1 MGEEK
6 KNFIDRIVDP
16 MWDFFASVKL
26 AIVVFAGIGLTSIVG
41 TIIEQNA
48 APQTNLKI
56 LTELLGRNLAPGAYD
71 ILFAMGFM
79 DMYGSWWFV
88 GLLMLFTAN
97 LLICSLDR
105 LPTIW
110 RIVRKP
116 QEPLKEQQLT
126 SRPIRKEVTLKG
138 TMESN
143 KEKVLKALRSLGF
156 KKVEEA
162 KEEDGVQYYSQKG
175 QYGRLG
181 VYVTHISIIIILAG
195 AVVGTFFGFKGFLNL
210 PEGASY
216 SVAFARR
223 PLSQAQVQERNFIFE
238 AVQTTGGDLGAA
250 AMRLGVSTDRLTG
263 RMRAVGLEPL
273 GFIVTNE
280 DFDVLFYGN
289 SDMAKEYTSLLTVTD
304 GGREVMRKW
313 IEVNTPLKYRGYTFY
328 QSSYGPMNDPD
339 QNVFVF
345 RVAASGAQGTDIRV
359 RQGET
364 FSVPGTGIEASVAEF
379 SPALTFDET
388 GRPITYDEM
397 MNNPAVR
404 LSYTDGGKER
414 SKWILKRYPS
424 TWVLPN
430 NQMVQLVDIW
440 GAQYTGLQV
449 RKDPGVW
456 VVYLGCAFMS
466 IGLYVAFFM
475 GHRRIWVRLASR
487 KGSTQVLIGAS
498 AHKGKEGFERQV
510 DRSIS
515 LLSEGGK
522 Q

>member
-6 KNFIDRIVDP
+6 KNFIDRI
-16 MWDFFASVKL
+16 WDFFASVKL
-26 AIVVFAGIGLTSIVG
+26 AIVVFSAIGLTSIVG
-41 TIIEQNA
+41 TVIEQNA
-48 APQTNLKI
+48 APQSNLEI
-56 LTELLGRNLAPGAYD
+56 LTGLVGRDLAPKAYD
-71 ILFAMGFM
+71 ILYRMGFM

-88 GLLMLFTAN
+88 GLLMLFSAN

-116 QEPLKEQQLT
+116 QGPLKEQQLK
-126 SRPIRKEVTLKG
+126 SRPIRREVILTG
-138 TMESN
+138 SVESS
-143 KEKVLKALRSLGF
+143 KEKTLKALRSLGF

-162 KEEDGVQYYSQKG
+162 KEEDGVQYYAQKG

-181 VYVTHISIIIILAG
+181 VYVTHISIIVILVG
-195 AVVGTFFGFKGFLNL
+195 AVIGVYFGFKGFLNL

-216 SVAFARR
+216 SVAFARNIN
-223 PLSQAQVQERNFIFE
+223 QAQAQERNFIFE

-250 AMRLGVSTDRLTG
+250 AMRIGVSTDRLKN

-280 DFDVLFYGN
+280 DFDISFYGN
-289 SDMAKEYTSLLTVTD
+289 SDMPKEYTSHLVVTE

-328 QSSYGPMNDPD
+328 QSSYGPMNDPG

-345 RVAASGAQGTDIRV
+345 RVSTPGTKSTDIRV

-364 FSVPGTGIEASVAEF
+364 FSLPGSGIEASVAEF
-379 SPALTFDET
+379 SPALTFDQS
-388 GRPITYDEM
+388 GRPSTYTEM

-404 LSYTDGGKER
+404 LSYTEEGKER
-414 SKWILKRYPS
+414 AKWILKRYPD

-430 NQMVQLVDIW
+430 RQMVQLVDIW

-456 VVYLGCAFMS
+456 IVYLGCTFMS

-475 GHRRIWVRLASR
+475 SHRRIWVRLAGR

-498 AHKGKEGFERQV
+498 AHKGREGFERQV
-510 DRSIS
+510 DRAIS
-515 LLSEGGK
+515 LLPEGGRQK
-522 Q
+522 

>member
-6 KNFIDRIVDP
+6 KNFIDRI
-16 MWDFFASVKL
+16 WDFFASVKL
-26 AIVVFAGIGLTSIVG
+26 AIVAFAAIGLTSIVG
-41 TIIEQNA
+41 TVIEQNA

-56 LTELLGRNLAPGAYD
+56 LTELVGRDLAPKFYN
-71 ILFAMGFM
+71 ILYAMGFM
-79 DMYGSWWFV
+79 DMYRSWWFV

-97 LLICSLDR
+97 LFICSLDR

-116 QEPLKEQQLT
+116 QEPLKEQQLK
-126 SRPIRKEVTLKG
+126 SRPIRKEIVLKG
-138 TMESN
+138 SMESN
-143 KEKVLKALRSLGF
+143 KEKVLKTLRSLGF
-156 KKVEEA
+156 KKVQEA
-162 KEEDGVQYYSQKG
+162 KEEDGIQYYAQKG

-181 VYVTHISIIIILAG
+181 VYVTHISIIVILMG

-216 SVAFARR
+216 SVAFARN
-223 PLSQAQVQERNFIFE
+223 PLTQEQAQERNFIFE

-250 AMRLGVSTDRLTG
+250 AMRLGVSTDRLKG

-273 GFIVTNE
+273 GFAVTNE

-289 SDMAKEYTSLLTVTD
+289 SDVPKEYTSHLVVTE

-328 QSSYGPMNDPD
+328 QSSYGPMNEPD

-345 RVAASGAQGTDIRV
+345 RVATPGTRGTDIRV
-359 RQGET
+359 RKGET
-364 FSVPGTGIEASVAEF
+364 FSLPGSGIEASVAEF
-379 SPALTFDET
+379 SPALTFDQS
-388 GRPITYDEM
+388 GRPSTYTEM

-404 LSYTDGGKER
+404 LSYSAEGKER
-414 SKWILKRYPS
+414 AKWILKRYPD

-456 VVYLGCAFMS
+456 IVYLGCTFMS

-475 GHRRIWVRLASR
+475 SHRRIWVRLAGR

-498 AHKGKEGFERQV
+498 AHKGREGFERQI
-510 DRSIS
+510 DRAAS
-515 LLSEGGK
+515 LLPEGGK
-522 Q
+522 QK